1 MHNKEHWEGF
11 YQQQTGSEASW
22 YQDYP
27 QLSLLFIESAGV
39 ATDQPI
45 LDVGG
50 GTSLL
55 VDNLLLK
62 GYEKLAVLDISE
74 AAIEHSRR
82 RLGLQADHVE
92 WYAADVRRF
101 DSPYRFALWHDRAVF
116 HFLVEEADRQA
127 YLNVLKSTLAPDG
140 HVVLATFAPHGP
152 EDCSGL
158 PVERYD
164 ADMLEEVLGD
174 EFNLIESWPEEHIT
188 PSGTVQPFIYSLFS
202 LQKE

>member
-1 MHNKEHWEGF
+1 MQNKEHWEGF
-11 YQQQTGSEASW
+11 YQQQNGSEASW

-50 GTSLL
+50 GTSPL

-62 GYEKLAVLDISE
+62 GYERLAVLDISE
-74 AAIEHSRR
+74 AAIAHSRR
-82 RLGLQADHVE
+82 RLGLRADHVE
-92 WYAADVRRF
+92 WHVGDVRCF
-101 DSPYRFALWHDRAVF
+101 ESPYRFALWHDRAVF
-116 HFLVEEADRQA
+116 HFLTEEADRQA
-127 YLNVLKSTLAPDG
+127 YINVLKNTLEPDG

-152 EDCSGL
+152 EECSGL
-158 PVERYD
+158 PVMRYD

-174 EFNLIESWPEEHIT
+174 DFKLVESWPEEHIT
-188 PSGTVQPFIYSLFS
+188 PSGSVQPFIYSLFS
-202 LQKE
+202 LSV

>member
-1 MHNKEHWEGF
+1 MQNKEHWEGF

-39 ATDQPI
+39 PSDQPI

-50 GTSLL
+50 GTSPL

-74 AAIEHSRR
+74 AAIAHSRR
-82 RLGLQADHVE
+82 RLGLQANQIEWHVG
-92 WYAADVRRF
+92 DVRSF
-101 DSPYRFALWHDRAVF
+101 KSPYRFALWHDRAVF
-116 HFLVEEADRQA
+116 HFLTEEADRQA
-127 YLNVLKSTLAPDG
+127 YIDVLKSTLEPDG
-140 HVVLATFAPHGP
+140 HVVFATFAPHGP
-152 EDCSGL
+152 DQCTGL
-158 PVERYD
+158 PVVRYD

-174 EFNLIESWPEEHIT
+174 DFKLIESWPEEHIT
-188 PSGTVQPFIYSLFS
+188 PSGSVQPFIYSLFS
-202 LQKE
+202 LQG